1 MIASISLV
9 IVDMEA
15 EKGNNDNQGGAE
27 AKSGD
32 ANNDASESKA
42 ETPATATSDDS
53 TTEANNNS
61 NKSPDQSKG
70 KDVEEGN
77 SESGSKEDQK
87 HVEGEAGND
96 SPRHLVEDGSQQSQ
110 TGDADAGKV
119 DGSKRDKTLVENE
132 GGNDSPKNIV
142 EDGSQQSQTGGADAS
157 KVEETKARSGTTTAS
172 NSGDN
177 DIGSDPNTIVKKS
190 SLPPSSSSI
199 EEPTITKTEEIED
212 KTEEIEDK
220 TKNVGTM
227 EEEKDEDVGGN
238 KPVDGNSSE
247 RVGNNIDEEAKGSL
261 TNEAEPIIED
271 VSLEEQKTSAILETD
286 ESPIAKEAGITDN
299 ETKATTSDQH
309 DVSLEEQKTSSI
321 LEPDESPIANEA
333 NISDKE
339 GKTTTS
345 DQHSENA
352 TEPKGEEKE
361 TVDTDGTKLNT
372 DESLLTTGENSIAD
386 KNEDENAKMD
396 LEITTP
402 ESNEKEKIPHEED
415 DTSTKMDLVQS
426 NNAEVDTDPIM
437 TTSFTPNAENTHT
450 VMEEQKD
457 EDDAFE
463 DFQKKRCRKKKKAK
477 KQQFL
482 KIKIAGMS
490 TEITRPKCSDIS
502 KMADVGPSV
511 FLTPDALGTS
521 ISCHD
526 SLISYGLDEVE
537 KELEDSLEFF
547 EQPHEDQDPTYTEFL
562 NKEKRDHIT
571 LALKNLRVEDETGRK
586 EIGVI
591 VNQQL
596 KDKQGSTERYIEK
609 HRLKMATDQ
618 KSELARLQQT
628 YSAKSLSN
636 KGKIDHGIAVLRKKH
651 SDETQKYHQQ
661 HRQQV
666 QQRRVPEQI
675 ASSEWAQIAQRL
687 TAKHNR
693 QMHDFSRKGKEVMNK
708 CKVEFERE
716 RTKLTK
722 IYEKRLQDLSTQR
735 QNLYNRI
742 YANLQQIRQRHLRRH
757 VQSIVERRES
767 MELELASTQDQQ
779 GNEIFDNADTNKQ
792 SNYDIAK
799 SGTDERLDLRP
810 VSPIKTATDWRKESV
825 HEPSGAATRHKH
837 RKGVLSQINRQLS
850 VEIHNEGIWLSEL
863 SEKKNSQKKDSSD
876 SAATAEGDKKCFF
889 PWGVKARKILESI
902 VCGEIPHACDSLK
915 FNFSETV
922 AQNGGHIRCVMTDLR
937 TSDATASAQRA
948 EAIMKKELD
957 ELKKQEEREA
967 AIKNNMAETEKNME
981 IIKKQIHDLGVKLK
995 ETVKDYEKTK
1005 QHLQGFRT
1013 KYSNFFGSGT
1023 FATSLKCT

>member
-1 MIASISLV
+1 LSASISFV
-9 IVDMEA
+9 IVVMEA
-15 EKGNNDNQGGAE
+15 EKGNHDNQGGAE

-42 ETPATATSDDS
+42 ETPGTASDDS
-53 TTEANNNS
+53 MTDANNNS

-70 KDVEEGN
+70 KDVKEG
-77 SESGSKEDQK
+77 SSGSGSKEDQT
-87 HVEGEAGND
+87 HVEGETEND
-96 SPRHLVEDGSQQSQ
+96 R
-110 TGDADAGKV
+110 
-119 DGSKRDKTLVENE
+119 
-132 GGNDSPKNIV
+132 PKHIV
-142 EDGSQQSQTGGADAS
+142 EDGSQQSQTGGADAG
-157 KVEETKARSGTTTAS
+157 KVEETKATSGTTTKS

-177 DIGSDPNTIVKKS
+177 AIASDSDATVKQS
-190 SLPPSSSSI
+190 SFPPSSSSLQ
-199 EEPTITKTEEIED
+199 EPTITKTEEIED
-212 KTEEIEDK
+212 KT
-220 TKNVGTM
+220 KNVGTR
-227 EEEKDEDVGGN
+227 EEEKEEDIGGN
-238 KPVDGNSSE
+238 KHVDGNSSN

-261 TNEAEPIIED
+261 TKEAKPIIED
-271 VSLEEQKTSAILETD
+271 VSLEEQKTSSILETD
-286 ESPIAKEAGITDN
+286 ESPIANEVNITDK
-299 ETKATTSDQH
+299 EGKATTSDQYSKN
-309 DVSLEEQKTSSI
+309 D
-321 LEPDESPIANEA
+321 
-333 NISDKE
+333 
-339 GKTTTS
+339 
-345 DQHSENA
+345 
-352 TEPKGEEKE
+352 TEPKGEKKE

-372 DESLLTTGENSIAD
+372 DESLHTTKDKSITD
-386 KNEDENAKMD
+386 KDEDESAKMD
-396 LEITTP
+396 FEISTL
-402 ESNEKEKIPHEED
+402 ESNEKEKIPYKED

-426 NNAEVDTDPIM
+426 NNAKVDADLIV
-437 TTSFTPNAENTHT
+437 TTSLTPNADNTHT
-450 VMEEQKD
+450 EIEEQKD
-457 EDDAFE
+457 EDDTFE
-463 DFQKKRCRKKKKAK
+463 YFQKKRSPKKKKPK
-477 KQQFL
+477 KQQSL
-482 KIKIAGMS
+482 KIIIAGMS

-502 KMADVGPSV
+502 KMADVGSSV
-511 FLTPDALGTS
+511 ILTPDALGTS
-521 ISCHD
+521 LSCHD
-526 SLISYGLDEVE
+526 SLISYDLDVVE

-547 EQPHEDQDPTYTEFL
+547 EQPHEDQDPTYIAFL

-571 LALKNLRVEDETGRK
+571 LSLKNLRVEDESGRK
-586 EIGVI
+586 EIGLI

-618 KSELARLQQT
+618 KNDLTRLQQA

-651 SDETQKYHQQ
+651 SDENQKYHQQ
-661 HRQQV
+661 HRQQI

-675 ASSEWAQIAQRL
+675 ANAEWAQIAQRL

-722 IYEKRLQDLSTQR
+722 LCEKRVQDLNTNR

-742 YANLQQIRQRHLRRH
+742 YSNLQQIRQRHLRRH
-757 VQSIVERRES
+757 VQSIAERREA

-779 GNEIFDNADTNKQ
+779 AKETVDNADTNKQ
-792 SNYDIAK
+792 SNQDKAK

-810 VSPIKTATDWRKESV
+810 VSPIKTATNWRNESV

-863 SEKKNSQKKDSSD
+863 SEKKNGQKKDSSD

-915 FNFSETV
+915 FNFSETD

-957 ELKKQEEREA
+957 ELKKMEERET
-967 AIKNNMAETEKNME
+967 AIKKNMTETENNME
-981 IIKKQIHDLGVKLK
+981 IIKKQIHDLGLKLK

-1005 QHLQGFRT
+1005 QHLQGFRA

-1023 FATSLKCT
+1023 FLKCT

>member
-1 MIASISLV
+1 
-9 IVDMEA
+9 MEA

-32 ANNDASESKA
+32 ANSNASESKA
-42 ETPATATSDDS
+42 EATSDDS
-53 TTEANNNS
+53 TTEANDNS
-61 NKSPDQSKG
+61 NKSPDHSKG
-70 KDVEEGN
+70 KDTKEGN
-77 SESGSKEDQK
+77 SESGSKEDQT
-87 HVEGEAGND
+87 HVEGEA
-96 SPRHLVEDGSQQSQ
+96 RHLVEDGSQQRQ

-119 DGSKRDKTLVENE
+119 DGSKKDQTLAE
-132 GGNDSPKNIV
+132 GEEGNDSPQDIL

-157 KVEETKARSGTTTAS
+157 KVEETKATSGTTTES

-177 DIGSDPNTIVKKS
+177 DIGSDPNTIVEES
-190 SLPPSSSSI
+190 SLPPSSSSL
-199 EEPTITKTEEIED
+199 EKPTITKTEEIEN
-212 KTEEIEDK
+212 KTE
-220 TKNVGTM
+220 NVGTM
-227 EEEKDEDVGGN
+227 VEEKEEDIGGN

-247 RVGNNIDEEAKGSL
+247 SVGNNVDEEAKGSL
-261 TNEAEPIIED
+261 INEAEPIIED
-271 VSLEEQKTSAILETD
+271 ASLEEQKTSAILETD

-299 ETKATTSDQH
+299 ETKTTTSDQH
-309 DVSLEEQKTSSI
+309 DASLEEQKTSTI
-321 LEPDESPIANEA
+321 LETDESHITNEL
-333 NISDKE
+333 NVTDKE
-339 GKTTTS
+339 GKTTSS
-345 DQHSENA
+345 DQNSENA
-352 TEPKGEEKE
+352 AEPKGEEKE

-372 DESLLTTGENSIAD
+372 DESLLTTEENSIAD
-386 KNEDENAKMD
+386 NDEDKNAKMD

-402 ESNEKEKIPHEED
+402 ESNEKEKIPHKED

-426 NNAEVDTDPIM
+426 NNAKVDADPIM
-437 TTSFTPNAENTHT
+437 TTSLTPNAENTHT
-450 VMEEQKD
+450 EMEEQKD

-463 DFQKKRCRKKKKAK
+463 DFQKKRSSKKKKGK
-477 KQQFL
+477 KQQLL

-490 TEITRPKCSDIS
+490 TEITRPKCSDTS
-502 KMADVGPSV
+502 KMADVDSSV
-511 FLTPDALGTS
+511 FLTPDAHSTS
-521 ISCHD
+521 LSCHD
-526 SLISYGLDEVE
+526 SLISYDLDEVE
-537 KELEDSLEFF
+537 KGLEDSLEFF
-547 EQPHEDQDPTYTEFL
+547 EQPHEDQDPTYKEFL

-571 LALKNLRVEDETGRK
+571 MALKNLRVEDETGRK

-651 SDETQKYHQQ
+651 SDETQKYHHQ

-675 ASSEWAQIAQRL
+675 ASAEWAQIAQRL

-708 CKVEFERE
+708 CKGEFERE

-757 VQSIVERRES
+757 VQSIVERRGA

-779 GNEIFDNADTNKQ
+779 GNEIVDNADTNNQ
-792 SNYDIAK
+792 SNHDKAK

-876 SAATAEGDKKCFF
+876 SAATGEGDKKCFF

-957 ELKKQEEREA
+957 GLKKLEEREA
-967 AIKNNMAETEKNME
+967 GITKNMAEMEKNMG

-1023 FATSLKCT
+1023 FATSLICT

>member
-1 MIASISLV
+1 VIASISFV

-77 SESGSKEDQK
+77 SEPGSKEDQK

-110 TGDADAGKV
+110 NGDADAGKV

-177 DIGSDPNTIVKKS
+177 DIGSDPNTIVKQS

-271 VSLEEQKTSAILETD
+271 A
-286 ESPIAKEAGITDN
+286 
-299 ETKATTSDQH
+299 
-309 DVSLEEQKTSSI
+309 SLEEQKTSSI

-415 DTSTKMDLVQS
+415 DASTKMDLVQS

-547 EQPHEDQDPTYTEFL
+547 EQPHEDQDPACTEFL

-571 LALKNLRVEDETGRK
+571 LELKNLRAEEESGKK
-586 EIGVI
+586 EIGLI
-591 VNQQL
+591 VNRQL

-618 KSELARLQQT
+618 KNDLTRLQQT
-628 YSAKSLSN
+628 YTAKSRSN
-636 KGKIDHGIAVLRKKH
+636 KGKIDHGIAVLRKK
-651 SDETQKYHQQ
+651 T
-661 HRQQV
+661 
-666 QQRRVPEQI
+666 
-675 ASSEWAQIAQRL
+675 L
-687 TAKHNR
+687 
-693 QMHDFSRKGKEVMNK
+693 
-708 CKVEFERE
+708 
-716 RTKLTK
+716 
-722 IYEKRLQDLSTQR
+722 
-735 QNLYNRI
+735 
-742 YANLQQIRQRHLRRH
+742 
-757 VQSIVERRES
+757 
-767 MELELASTQDQQ
+767 
-779 GNEIFDNADTNKQ
+779 
-792 SNYDIAK
+792 
-799 SGTDERLDLRP
+799 
-810 VSPIKTATDWRKESV
+810 
-825 HEPSGAATRHKH
+825 
-837 RKGVLSQINRQLS
+837 
-850 VEIHNEGIWLSEL
+850 
-863 SEKKNSQKKDSSD
+863 
-876 SAATAEGDKKCFF
+876 
-889 PWGVKARKILESI
+889 
-902 VCGEIPHACDSLK
+902 
-915 FNFSETV
+915 
-922 AQNGGHIRCVMTDLR
+922 
-937 TSDATASAQRA
+937 
-948 EAIMKKELD
+948 
-957 ELKKQEEREA
+957 
-967 AIKNNMAETEKNME
+967 
-981 IIKKQIHDLGVKLK
+981 
-995 ETVKDYEKTK
+995 
-1005 QHLQGFRT
+1005 
-1013 KYSNFFGSGT
+1013 
-1023 FATSLKCT
+1023 